1 MKSLLMLCVMAVAG
15 CAFAMTDIERQYLR
29 NLSARPR
36 CEARKLVV
44 HGGTTNIVETWRRGG
59 FEWKQ
64 TNAVRRIIG
73 KVQSNTFR
81 EQIQSYKLDVETVR
95 DMRKKA
101 KKAEKNLEKVL
112 KVLNQAVKKAS
123 TEEEA
128 ELYQAIINL
137 LEGAE

>member
-1 MKSLLMLCVMAVAG
+1 MKSLLTLCAMAVAG

-36 CEARKLVV
+36 CEARELVV
-44 HGGTTNIVETWRRGG
+44 QGGTTNIVETWRRGG
-59 FEWKQ
+59 YEWKQ

-73 KVQSNTFR
+73 KVQSNTFK
-81 EQIQSYKLDVETVR
+81 EQIQSYRLDAETAR
-95 DMRKKA
+95 DIRKMA

-112 KVLNQAVKKAS
+112 KVLNQAVNKAS